1 MIPTACPMY
10 FLEFNALSMPRLQV
24 TSLDTEN
31 QKKKKKLISATE
43 PMRKCHQQ
51 FLSIPYKMFT
61 VGISLK
67 LGGPQRLK
75 SLLCLFAKLVWN

>member
-31 QKKKKKLISATE
+31 QKKKKKIDICHRTNEKMPSAIS
-43 PMRKCHQQ
+43 
-51 FLSIPYKMFT
+51 
-61 VGISLK
+61 
-67 LGGPQRLK
+67 
-75 SLLCLFAKLVWN
+75 